1 MGLFSLHWF
10 FPKTRINKCRFN
22 FLPFLK
28 KTFAINENSSVIT
41 SNNTVDS

>member
-22 FLPFLK
+22 FLLLK
-28 KTFAINENSSVIT
+28 KTFAVIENSSVIT